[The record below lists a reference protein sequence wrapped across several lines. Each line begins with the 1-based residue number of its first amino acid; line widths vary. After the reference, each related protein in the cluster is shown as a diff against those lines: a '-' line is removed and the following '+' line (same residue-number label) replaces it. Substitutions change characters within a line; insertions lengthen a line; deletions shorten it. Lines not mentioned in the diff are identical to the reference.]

1 MPETSVP
8 APAVP
13 ATPAPAAPVSQV
25 YTWEPSNAAIATR
38 YGLRPEQILRFDLNT
53 SPALPGFVEE
63 VLAGPFE
70 PPLNEYPDSL
80 YADLVEAASGYV
92 GCDPGQIVVG
102 VGADEVLDI
111 ISKAYLRPGRR
122 AILALPT
129 YSMYGVLTSQRG
141 AETQVV
147 MRRGPEA
154 GFGLDLGALLP
165 ALDGASLVWLCAP
178 NNPTGAPEPEENLM
192 AVLDAAAALGEM
204 GPAVVVDEAYIEFR
218 PPSLVP
224 LRERYPQLI
233 VVRTVS
239 KAFGLAG
246 VRVGYAVAARPTIE
260 RLERF
265 RPPGSVPTISA
276 AMATAALRRP
286 ELAQANARSLSAER
300 EWLARRLQGLGLAP
314 YPSVTNFLLC
324 PIGDAVATEAVTQHL
339 LHNGIVTRTFGAGS
353 PLVGHLRFTV
363 RSREQ
368 NERLAD
374 VLGSWLKGG
383 RAT

>member
-1 MPETSVP
+1 MVETSTV
-8 APAVP
+8 APAV
-13 ATPAPAAPVSQV
+13 AASQV
-25 YTWEPSNAAIATR
+25 YTWEPSNAAIAAR

-80 YADLVEAASGYV
+80 YADLAEAAAGYV
-92 GCDPGQIVVG
+92 GCGPSEIVVG

-111 ISKAYLRPGRR
+111 IAKAYLGPGRR

-129 YSMYGVLTSQRG
+129 YSMYGVLTSQRD
-141 AETQVV
+141 AHARVV
-147 MRRGPEA
+147 MRLGPDA
-154 GFGLDLGALLP
+154 GFGLDLGKLLP
-165 ALDGASLVWLCAP
+165 ALEGASLVWLCAP
-178 NNPTGAPEPEENLM
+178 NNPTGAPEPEENLL
-192 AVLDAAAALGEM
+192 AVLEAAAALGER

-224 LRERYPQLI
+224 LRERYPGLI

-260 RLERF
+260 RLERY
-265 RPPGSVPTISA
+265 RPPGSVPTVSA
-276 AMATAALRRP
+276 AIAAAALRRP
-286 ELAQANARSLSAER
+286 ELACANARSLSLER
-300 EWLARRLQGLGLAP
+300 DWLARRLEGLGLAP

-324 PIGDAVATEAVTQHL
+324 PIGDAATTEAATQHL
-339 LHNGIVTRTFGAGS
+339 LRNGIVTRTFGPGS

-363 RSREQ
+363 RSRDQ

-383 RAT
+383 SGT